1 MSLMTKS
8 EYAKHRGVSKSAVT
22 KMVRLDRILLT
33 DDGLVD
39 QEISDLLLDQF
50 SESPLQN
57 PKPAPKPHA
66 NDLRND
72 FIDRMSTAETYAE
85 SRALLTKYKAE
96 LARLEIEE
104 TQGKLLDRSSVES
117 TAFDTA
123 RRVRDSILNIPDRI
137 APVLAAET
145 DQLEIRK
152 ILSDELRK
160 SLEELSNEFTSA
172 DTIH

>member
-1 MSLMTKS
+1 MNLMTKA
-8 EYAKHRGVSKSAVT
+8 EYAKHRGVSKPAVS
-22 KMVRLDRILLT
+22 KMVRQDRILLT

-57 PKPAPKPHA
+57 PKPKLPA
-66 NDLRND
+66 NDLRNN
-72 FIDRMSTAETYAE
+72 FIERMSAAESYAE

-117 TAFDTA
+117 TAFATA

-137 APVLAAET
+137 SSVLAAET